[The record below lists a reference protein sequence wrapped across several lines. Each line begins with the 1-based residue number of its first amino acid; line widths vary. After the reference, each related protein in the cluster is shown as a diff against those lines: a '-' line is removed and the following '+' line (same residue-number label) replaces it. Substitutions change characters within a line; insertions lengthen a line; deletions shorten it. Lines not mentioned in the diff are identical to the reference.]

1 MTLADL
7 ATTPPSSSAVKHSS
21 RLDHPSQ
28 RRFETQPFFT
38 LTTSLLRA
46 VREHDFD
53 TLATLCDDDAGI
65 VDVDPSGASVMV
77 RTREDWEGWFHG
89 LFAALDGLGAETD
102 SLVRDYRA
110 FVDAGLGWSV
120 LEFDQFLEVGEHVA
134 TFHCVA
140 TLIWKRTEDGW
151 REARWHCSVLS
162 QDIPDELLA
171 LAGPEPDA
179 LAA

>member
-1 MTLADL
+1 MTSTGVEIRELV
-7 ATTPPSSSAVKHSS
+7 PSAELTSS

-28 RRFETQPFFT
+28 RRFESRPFFT
-38 LTTSLLRA
+38 LTTALLRA

-77 RTREDWEGWFHG
+77 RTRQDWEAWFHG
-89 LFAALDGLGAETD
+89 LFAVLAGLGAETD
-102 SLVRDYRA
+102 SLVLDYRA
-110 FVDAGLGWSV
+110 FVDDRLGWSV
-120 LEFDQFLEVGEHVA
+120 LEFRQYLELGEHVA
-134 TFHCVA
+134 TFDCVA
-140 TLIWKRTEDGW
+140 TIIWKRTPDGW

-162 QDIPDELLA
+162 QDIPDELMA
-171 LAGPEPDA
+171 LADPDAEA